1 MNVVCHEGG
10 PLSGNFTVLTAES
23 NVLQLPSDDVKDILE
38 QMSTHS
44 SKGWK
49 FVFDY
54 DRDFVDRSVWQ
65 PCKKKQWNCHHGFSK
80 NISDVFLKF
89 DFRQIIPHQAGL

>member
-1 MNVVCHEGG
+1 MTIDHNGGLSSVCATRGSNVLIYE
-10 PLSGNFTVLTAES
+10 F

-54 DRDFVDRSVWQ
+54 DRDFVDRSVLFSDER
-65 PCKKKQWNCHHGFSK
+65 KQGK
-80 NISDVFLKF
+80 
-89 DFRQIIPHQAGL
+89 